1 MRPERRYGEV
11 VAAFDGVLGAF
22 RRRPE
27 TPEPTESVESI
38 DRVLGGARALD
49 EALPDLDWR
58 RLPPGTERSWFDAP
72 SGRLARISLGPADG
86 PRVVLLPGATGSKED
101 FVLMQPLFAAAG
113 FRVESYDLAGQYESA
128 DAGPWNLDPARTH
141 YDERLFVDDLLA
153 FLDDGAGRAHVLG
166 YSFAATLAEL
176 VLLERPDRFAT
187 LTLLSAPP
195 EPGQA
200 FRGVKRIGP
209 ISSFTSPRQGAALML
224 WGIRNNLNKVPP
236 GRLAFVRERFALTRR
251 ESVDDIIGL
260 MMHTPDVRADIA
272 ASPVPKLVAVGEHDL
287 WPTELH
293 ERFARE
299 IGARFAV
306 YPTGHSPCETA
317 PHQLVRD
324 MMALFTEA
332 ENAV

>member
-1 MRPERRYGEV
+1 M
-11 VAAFDGVLGAF
+11 LGAF

-27 TPEPTESVESI
+27 TPDPTGAVEAI
-38 DRVLGGARALD
+38 DQVVIDDARALD
-49 EALPDLDWR
+49 EALPDVDWR
-58 RLPPGTERSWFDAP
+58 QLPAGSERSWFDAP
-72 SGRLARISLGPADG
+72 SGRLARIALGPVGG
-86 PRVVLLPGATGSKED
+86 PRVVLVPGATGSKED
-101 FVLMQPLFAAAG
+101 FVLMLPLFAAAG

-128 DAGPWNLDPARTH
+128 EAGPWNLDPPRTR

-176 VLLERPDRFAT
+176 VLLERPDRFAS

-200 FRGVKRIGP
+200 FRSIKRIGP
-209 ISSFTSPRQGAALML
+209 ISGFTSPRQGAALMI

-260 MMHTPDVRADIA
+260 MMRTPDVRADLMA
-272 ASPVPKLVAVGEHDL
+272 APVPKLVAVGEHDL
-287 WPTELH
+287 WPRELH
-293 ERFARE
+293 QGFARE

-306 YPTGHSPCETA
+306 YHTGHSPCETA

-324 MMALFTEA
+324 MLALFAEA
-332 ENAV
+332 TDGTQ